1 MPAGAQHGS
10 PTRCNTSQKETRTI
24 GLNSF
29 TDLATIGYQ
38 PDRHGSDQPQDVDE
52 AIARSVL
59 FLATTVVGWLRDGI
73 LRTIDSIES

>member
-10 PTRCNTSQKETRTI
+10 PTRCNTSQKE

-38 PDRHGSDQPQDVDE
+38 PDRHGSDQPQEIDE
-52 AIARSVL
+52 TTARSIL
-59 FLATTVVGWLRDGI
+59 FLATTVIGWLRDGI
-73 LRTIDSIES
+73 LRTVDSIES